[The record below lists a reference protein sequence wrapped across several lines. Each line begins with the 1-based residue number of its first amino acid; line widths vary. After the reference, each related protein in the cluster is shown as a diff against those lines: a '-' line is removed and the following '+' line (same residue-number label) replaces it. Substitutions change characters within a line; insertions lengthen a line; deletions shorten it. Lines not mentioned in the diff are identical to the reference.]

1 MFRHE
6 IYIVYCLNYTW
17 IYKHSVGVWLL
28 VIALFRTSENELG
41 DLYLPMIVEMNT
53 SLVDVADK
61 TLLTHVGEDLD
72 LENAVYNN

>member
-1 MFRHE
+1 MAFSD
-6 IYIVYCLNYTW
+6 C
-17 IYKHSVGVWLL
+17 SVSDLW
-28 VIALFRTSENELG
+28 NESG

-61 TLLTHVGEDLD
+61 TLLTHVSEDLD